1 MIKFNKNHIFKHKT
15 GKKIKKRKEK
25 LNAQLKKVMDY
36 YKTTRARRSFL
47 IKLEKKTRRKKKG
60 EKIKCPIQKTMGL
73 L

>member
-15 GKKIKKRKEK
+15 EKKNIKKRKEK

-47 IKLEKKTRRKKKG
+47 IKLEKKPG

>member
-1 MIKFNKNHIFKHKT
+1 
-15 GKKIKKRKEK
+15 
-25 LNAQLKKVMDY
+25 MDY

-47 IKLEKKTRRKKKG
+47 IKLEKKNQEKKKG